1 MTFIKWKWP
10 LEREN
15 DITEVKIVAKDL
27 PEQENKKIEAEA
39 EEQKEE
45 EKHDQISQNPDLNKQ
60 QNQDKEMT
68 M

>member
-1 MTFIKWKWP
+1 M
-10 LEREN
+10 
-15 DITEVKIVAKDL
+15 